1 MLYEFKCL
9 QCTEKTVISAPITEY
24 RHETHAPSCSTHGKM
39 NQVFNN
45 LGISDA
51 HDNRGFPYIDENL
64 GDKPVRV
71 ESQTHRRQLMKER
84 GLHDRE
90 ASQGAKDRALTMR
103 RKSFYMGR

>member
-1 MLYEFKCL
+1 VNYDFKCPVCAKKASL
-9 QCTEKTVISAPITEY
+9 SVPIADY
-24 RHETHAPSCSTHGKM
+24 SYGLHAPLCHGRMK
-39 NQVFNN
+39 QVFNN
-45 LGISDA
+45 LGLSDA

-71 ESQTHRRQLMKER
+71 ESQTHRRQLLKER

-90 ASQGAKDRALTMR
+90 ASQGAKDRARTAK